1 MASGTVGFNFL
12 RVAGRMGLGLG
23 RSFFL
28 DKLRGE
34 VIKRGVVAD
43 PSGEWGRR
51 SEPPKVFLDKLRRG
65 GL

>member
-43 PSGEWGRR
+43 PSGE
-51 SEPPKVFLDKLRRG
+51 
-65 GL
+65 